1 MERELCPTDPPTA
14 LALFQA
20 FIDADASW
28 FERADDS
35 DGVIGDAVRSACR
48 HWLRAA
54 ARCETPPCVWPDRLL
69 ELYLADQY
77 GARSECP

>member
-1 MERELCPTDPPTA
+1 MPCARPA
-14 LALFQA
+14 
-20 FIDADASW
+20 
-28 FERADDS
+28 
-35 DGVIGDAVRSACR
+35 G